1 MLAKSVTRDTTAEAF
16 ADPNTALAWIA
27 HHRPDLIITDY
38 RMPGMDGADFTR
50 SVRAIAGCAATPIL
64 VITAYDDPNFRI
76 RALEAGATGFLQ
88 TPIKHAEF
96 QNQVRDLL
104 ACGEAV
110 GQPVRSTTRSRGPS
124 GPRGGRRSGPTCWPR
139 SSTRCPCW
147 STPPIRKAIAA
158 SPMPPMRAMSAAAWS
173 SAPGCR

>member
-1 MLAKSVTRDTTAEAF
+1 MLAKSVTQGTTAEAF
-16 ADPNTALAWIA
+16 ADPNAALAWIA

-104 ACGEAV
+104 DAARH
-110 GQPVRSTTRSRGPS
+110 PSPRRPPTTRSMAAS
-124 GPRGGRRSGPTCWPR
+124 GNPGRHRSGPTCWPR
-139 SSTRCPCW
+139 SSTPCPCW

-158 SPMPPMRAMSAAAWS
+158 SPMPPMRAMSGAACSNA
-173 SAPGCR
+173 SACR